1 MSQEYTIKQGDT
13 LSELAEAFNTD
24 VSTLQELNSDRIKNI
39 DTIRVGNTLSV
50 PTPDDKSTE
59 TKEPLDVVPNDNL
72 TKRKCSI
79 EYVDAL
85 YVPHNPAEG
94 SSPRP
99 SVYLLTQEAYDII
112 EKEAQLCKEAVQ
124 GDKETVLANLEKLG
138 VMDQVKA
145 TPHEFFLAKYDEEHP
160 DEPSLKQRY
169 MQALQARL
177 ALEMS
182 MASNIEFLPS
192 TPDIED
198 VRDIHA
204 SFNERIEAL
213 NVERGRWRKTGDDNY
228 LEYTIEVTGRGAVN
242 VREPRSDVDNRFAR
256 RRASIV
262 KELQSDCL
270 DIVIE
275 LIEDLEKIAA
285 QHAKTI
291 SIEEDGATYRYS
303 DQLSYYT
310 SSRDSDIQRLI
321 NDLIDCRVND
331 SFNDFIDP
339 GQVTESTEPP
349 CPEDLKD
356 FYKNDITHFFSYYD
370 SMNTVARQ
378 IQFSR
383 RYPLGHTM
391 YRLNQ
396 FGFYVKEQCLNES
409 ELFNGA
415 DAVASLQENIGS
427 QSIGTIQRLI
437 ESVNISTLGYYSA
450 YALRITIIKEIAK
463 RIAAFTDL
471 VSKNQQYADYVRRL
485 LVYSEHIQ
493 ERFDALE
500 ALAKSRLSS
509 PILDGQEDSVLIGQ
523 VREKKRILLWDEHK
537 DWAPENLNNQIVPD
551 SMALNTTIVEC
562 ALTSKPN
569 EAMYIRSTCAVID
582 SDPARNKQS
591 CARVYEPT
599 LPTGQGVI
607 KPEAFKDALRD
618 ALGNDTEI
626 KTTFALANV
635 GGEVALDEAYE
646 YVLPWRT
653 QQTEIF
659 GNTVKMDV
667 SGGAQFMRFTYS
679 AQAAAES
686 VNLNL
691 VGNTQLGASLDFASG
706 QLATKFSIP
715 AENMYDLKVPYY
727 TVDNERREVSLGDI
741 RFDIEA
747 VVHGMLAASMK
758 CSNEIGFGQD
768 AATGAPGLRTS
779 QTFIATRLESKKD
792 LELADDSELRNIK
805 AGAKTEVSAFAG
817 AEVGGQVSL
826 ACLWKNVGSSD
837 MKQLFKLAT
846 RLTAQL
852 GVGAKLILQCT
863 LDNGRLIFR
872 FDFDAASIAGFSGK
886 LAFELHPRAY
896 DEFISRLLDVMEHP
910 SFSRFGLFHES
921 DGSEAFYAFN
931 RLLTVAV
938 AYQLT
943 LTQIALLPF
952 HLIRDMEQRALEV
965 TNAPFVANFINSDVE
980 TSGQR
985 DWIKKMPA
993 ETYAK
998 LFSVLLHYHDLGF
1011 WGNDA
1016 EAAERN
1022 LNQVAAM
1029 TKLLEWIRGES
1040 HPVSDNA
1047 KKKFENVMQ
1056 RVGEEIEMELPEEV
1070 KWQRYAENIDKIIV
1084 FWRQAYSNV
1093 DAVSDGM
1100 IKTRFVNE
1108 KDNIIK
1114 RLGDMTR
1121 NWIPYKRS
1129 ITLPAY
1135 HEVVEYTSVHTNDM
1149 KSKNAINQQGYNK
1162 IIGG

>member
-1 MSQEYTIKQGDT
+1 M
-13 LSELAEAFNTD
+13 
-24 VSTLQELNSDRIKNI
+24 
-39 DTIRVGNTLSV
+39 
-50 PTPDDKSTE
+50 
-59 TKEPLDVVPNDNL
+59 
-72 TKRKCSI
+72 
-79 EYVDAL
+79 
-85 YVPHNPAEG
+85 
-94 SSPRP
+94 
-99 SVYLLTQEAYDII
+99 
-112 EKEAQLCKEAVQ
+112 
-124 GDKETVLANLEKLG
+124 
-138 VMDQVKA
+138 
-145 TPHEFFLAKYDEEHP
+145 
-160 DEPSLKQRY
+160 
-169 MQALQARL
+169 
-177 ALEMS
+177 
-182 MASNIEFLPS
+182 
-192 TPDIED
+192 
-198 VRDIHA
+198 
-204 SFNERIEAL
+204 
-213 NVERGRWRKTGDDNY
+213 
-228 LEYTIEVTGRGAVN
+228 
-242 VREPRSDVDNRFAR
+242 
-256 RRASIV
+256 
-262 KELQSDCL
+262 
-270 DIVIE
+270 
-275 LIEDLEKIAA
+275 
-285 QHAKTI
+285 
-291 SIEEDGATYRYS
+291 
-303 DQLSYYT
+303 
-310 SSRDSDIQRLI
+310 
-321 NDLIDCRVND
+321 
-331 SFNDFIDP
+331 
-339 GQVTESTEPP
+339 
-349 CPEDLKD
+349 
-356 FYKNDITHFFSYYD
+356 
-370 SMNTVARQ
+370 
-378 IQFSR
+378 
-383 RYPLGHTM
+383 
-391 YRLNQ
+391 
-396 FGFYVKEQCLNES
+396 
-409 ELFNGA
+409 
-415 DAVASLQENIGS
+415 
-427 QSIGTIQRLI
+427 
-437 ESVNISTLGYYSA
+437 
-450 YALRITIIKEIAK
+450 
-463 RIAAFTDL
+463 
-471 VSKNQQYADYVRRL
+471 
-485 LVYSEHIQ
+485 
-493 ERFDALE
+493 
-500 ALAKSRLSS
+500 
-509 PILDGQEDSVLIGQ
+509 
-523 VREKKRILLWDEHK
+523 LWDEHK

-582 SDPARNKQS
+582 NDPARNKQS
-591 CARVYEPT
+591 CAQVYEPT

-607 KPEAFKDALRD
+607 KPEGFKDALRD
-618 ALGNDTEI
+618 ALGNDAEI
-626 KTTFALANV
+626 KKTFALANV

-747 VVHGMLAASMK
+747 VVHGMLAASIK
-758 CSNEIGFGQD
+758 YSNEIGFGQD
-768 AATGAPGLRTS
+768 GATGATGLRTS

-792 LELADDSELRNIK
+792 LELADDSKLRNIK

-826 ACLWKNVGSSD
+826 ECLWKNVGSSD

-872 FDFDAASIAGFSGK
+872 FDFGAASIAGFSGK
-886 LAFELHPRAY
+886 LAFELDPLAY

-952 HLIRDMEQRALEV
+952 HLIRDMEQRALEA

-1040 HPVSDNA
+1040 HPISDNA

-1070 KWQRYAENIDKIIV
+1070 KWQQYAENIDRIIC
-1084 FWRQAYSNV
+1084 FWEESYKKLDLIKDQDFKRDLIRRKELLVNNV
-1093 DAVSDGM
+1093 SSLTEDWAPL
-1100 IKTRFVNE
+1100 KR
-1108 KDNIIK
+1108 II
-1114 RLGDMTR
+1114 
-1121 NWIPYKRS
+1121 I
-1129 ITLPAY
+1129 LPAY
-1135 HEVVEYTSVHTNDM
+1135 QKVDEYIVVNRDDKEGITYA
-1149 KSKNAINQQGYNK
+1149 KRQGYRELV
-1162 IIGG
+1162 GGRKQ

>member
-94 SSPRP
+94 SAPHP

-160 DEPSLKQRY
+160 DEPSLKERY

-204 SFNERIEAL
+204 SFNERIEEL
-213 NVERGRWRKTGDDNY
+213 NVERGRWRETGDDNY
-228 LEYTIEVTGRGAVN
+228 LEYTIVVTGRGAVN
-242 VREPRSDVDNRFAR
+242 VREPKSDVDNRFAR

-275 LIEDLEKIAA
+275 LIDDLEKIAA

-303 DQLSYYT
+303 DQLNYYT

-321 NDLIDCRVND
+321 NDLVDCRINA
-331 SFNDFIDP
+331 SLGDFTNSNE
-339 GQVTESTEPP
+339 VSTSTKLPRPVEKRRVYLRGIVAFFDALPKHETLPP
-349 CPEDLKD
+349 VYMTGE
-356 FYKNDITHFFSYYD
+356 YEIAYY
-370 SMNTVARQ
+370 
-378 IQFSR
+378 
-383 RYPLGHTM
+383 M

-437 ESVNISTLGYYSA
+437 ESFNISTLGYYSA

-463 RIAAFTDL
+463 RISAFTDL

-582 SDPARNKQS
+582 NDPARNKQS

-607 KPEAFKDALRD
+607 NPKAFKDALRD
-618 ALGNDTEI
+618 ALGNDAEI
-626 KTTFALANV
+626 KKTFALANV

-758 CSNEIGFGQD
+758 YSNEIGFGQD
-768 AATGAPGLRTS
+768 AATGATGLRTS
-779 QTFIATRLESKKD
+779 QTFIATRLESKQD
-792 LELADDSELRNIK
+792 LGLADDSKLRNIK

-846 RLTAQL
+846 SLTAQL

-872 FDFDAASIAGFSGK
+872 FDFGAASIAGFSGK
-886 LAFELHPRAY
+886 LAFELDPLAY

-1011 WGNDA
+1011 WANDA
-1016 EAAERN
+1016 EAAKDN
-1022 LNQVAAM
+1022 LDQVAAM

-1047 KKKFENVMQ
+1047 RKKFENVMQ
-1056 RVGEEIEMELPEEV
+1056 RIGEEIEVELPEEV
-1070 KWQRYAENIDKIIV
+1070 KWQRYAENIDKILV
-1084 FWRQAYSNV
+1084 FWEASYSNLEKV
-1093 DAVSDGM
+1093 DLKQGKRKFIE
-1100 IKTRFVNE
+1100 IKYDLVEGFE
-1108 KDNIIK
+1108 SLADCWK
-1114 RLGDMTR
+1114 
-1121 NWIPYKRS
+1121 PYKRVN
-1129 ITLPAY
+1129 ILPAY
-1135 HEVVEYTSVHTNDM
+1135 QEVAEYTSVHMND
-1149 KSKNAINQQGYNK
+1149 KKRKKDIESKGFRNIL
-1162 IIGG
+1162 GG